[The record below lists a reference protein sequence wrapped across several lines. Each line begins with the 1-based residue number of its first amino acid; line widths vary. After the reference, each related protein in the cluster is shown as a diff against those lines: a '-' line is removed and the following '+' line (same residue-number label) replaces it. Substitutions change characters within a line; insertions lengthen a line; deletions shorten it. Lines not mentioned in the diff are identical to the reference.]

1 MDKFTVSR
9 SRLGR
14 GLSSL
19 LTSTDTSDEP
29 AGHTVVH
36 REISPSEKS
45 ASDATPQPFRM
56 IKLSDIRVNPHQ
68 PRKVFAEE
76 SIAGLAASIKTNGL
90 IQPIIVRAVE
100 GGYELIAGERRLRAA
115 THAGLADIPAIVR
128 DVDSFAQ
135 AQMAIVENIQRENL
149 NPIDRAAA
157 YATLLQR
164 LGLTQA
170 ELALRLG
177 ESRAT
182 VANHAR
188 LLELPDSVQTM
199 VRDGSLSLGHAK
211 VLAGVSDVERLT
223 HLANLCVSQDL
234 SVRALE
240 AHIEKAAADPIEPQA
255 PRPAPSAHMKE
266 IEATLTRALGLR
278 VQMRKSGKSKGR
290 LVIHYASLDQF
301 DELMKRLDVQLASD

>member
-1 MDKFTVSR
+1 
-9 SRLGR
+9 
-14 GLSSL
+14 
-19 LTSTDTSDEP
+19 
-29 AGHTVVH
+29 
-36 REISPSEKS
+36 
-45 ASDATPQPFRM
+45 M

-90 IQPIIVRAVE
+90 IQPIIVRVVE

-223 HLANLCVSQDL
+223 HLANVCVSQDL

-240 AHIEKAAADPIEPQA
+240 ALIEKSRDATEPQA